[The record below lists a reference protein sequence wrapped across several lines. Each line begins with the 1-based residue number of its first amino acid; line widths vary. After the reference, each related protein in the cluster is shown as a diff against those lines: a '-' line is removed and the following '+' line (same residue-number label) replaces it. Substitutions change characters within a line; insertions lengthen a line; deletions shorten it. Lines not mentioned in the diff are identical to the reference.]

1 MVESKMPYPLESLED
16 HLPAFIAQTLPTEEF
31 IKFFKIVLEGETL
44 WNSFTLDWFIEAN
57 RKLKMSPL
65 RQLLQFPL
73 PPPLPQGT
81 SARALA
87 SWRKTFSK
95 PRAEACEANKTFLM
109 STIDKKEYSRTL
121 LVDDSSAEGARSAER
136 HGGRS
141 PRRNQSPR
149 RGSPCPLPEARTDRS
164 PRSSPPPRLMG
175 PPPPVVTSPPPQL
188 SGEKTNRGVTPRQ
201 EDAESRDAPLKS
213 KTVLVPQTKSLSD
226 GVLQSVNA
234 SYFMFITRLGRNPLP
249 SSSKQKLEDQVNH
262 LSSKLMKSN
271 CELQDKYSRHEKLQK
286 ELSVAQGR
294 LSESESAA
302 YALNNQFTE
311 LEAKYKAIVKLR
323 DAKLAKSASKAI
335 KEVKCRGTELIQGA
349 ILFIQTEKTRSELE
363 SDIKDHESNLLLL
376 DQTHEE
382 DFSEEQESSS
392 GSVDIAATEVFTIP
406 IGIAQ
411 PDHVLPEAPLVVNN
425 ETVIIPD
432 DECDVGHEP
441 DAPSEQVP
449 TTEPNETE
457 PTDVKPEMV
466 MDP

>member
-1 MVESKMPYPLESLED
+1 
-16 HLPAFIAQTLPTEEF
+16 
-31 IKFFKIVLEGETL
+31 
-44 WNSFTLDWFIEAN
+44 
-57 RKLKMSPL
+57 
-65 RQLLQFPL
+65 
-73 PPPLPQGT
+73 
-81 SARALA
+81 
-87 SWRKTFSK
+87 
-95 PRAEACEANKTFLM
+95 
-109 STIDKKEYSRTL
+109 
-121 LVDDSSAEGARSAER
+121 
-136 HGGRS
+136 
-141 PRRNQSPR
+141 
-149 RGSPCPLPEARTDRS
+149 
-164 PRSSPPPRLMG
+164 
-175 PPPPVVTSPPPQL
+175 
-188 SGEKTNRGVTPRQ
+188 
-201 EDAESRDAPLKS
+201 
-213 KTVLVPQTKSLSD
+213 
-226 GVLQSVNA
+226 
-234 SYFMFITRLGRNPLP
+234 
-249 SSSKQKLEDQVNH
+249 
-262 LSSKLMKSN
+262 MKSN